1 MKRQAHGRATGI
13 HLAMNLA
20 GVGMGSVYTKSVQRG
35 TRITDSTRNTH
46 NLIGESQPA
55 CKAKVPDRQNT
66 VKWRIERAVVV
77 RGRGRSPVT

>member
-20 GVGMGSVYTKSVQRG
+20 GVGMGSVFTKSVQRG

-55 CKAKVPDRQNT
+55 CKAKVPDRDRTQLNG
-66 VKWRIERAVVV
+66 EL
-77 RGRGRSPVT
+77 RGPWLLEGEEGAL

>member
-20 GVGMGSVYTKSVQRG
+20 GVGMGSVSTKSVQRG
-35 TRITDSTRNTH
+35 TRITDSARNTH

-55 CKAKVPDRQNT
+55 CKAKVPDRDRTQLNG
-66 VKWRIERAVVV
+66 EL
-77 RGRGRSPVT
+77 RGPWLLEGEEGAL